1 MFINFVSSSQVA
13 ADLAAEIIAAGGEA
27 YPMQADVRDD
37 GQLQAMCQW
46 PPYWSQFKIGILEPG
61 CDRRNGAI
69 A

>member
-37 GQLQAMCQW
+37 GQLQAMCQ
-46 PPYWSQFKIGILEPG
+46 
-61 CDRRNGAI
+61 
-69 A
+69 